1 MREPQTRAVLTAL
14 LDESGAVWTTQT
26 GWIGFRLEREGRL
39 WEMRCLP
46 VDEAVLCYGRYP
58 FRVENRAEGLR
69 RCDEVNRKA
78 VRGAMFL
85 PDDGRPVFRTRAEL
99 DDAYGARQRLKA
111 AIEYNAAILARF
123 WNAMSRGDPMAR
135 FRNPADADSFPFQIT
150 AAPPYGGD
158 GESV

>member
-14 LDESGAVWTTQT
+14 LDESGAVWTNEM
-26 GWIGFRLEREGRL
+26 GWVGFRMERDGRL

-46 VDEAVLCYGRYP
+46 LDGEVLCYGRYP
-58 FRVENRAEGLR
+58 FRLESRAEGLR
-69 RCDEVNRKA
+69 RCDTVNRQA

-99 DDAYGARQRLKA
+99 DDAYGARRRLKA
-111 AIEYNAAILARF
+111 AIEYNAAILSRF
-123 WNAMSRGDPMAR
+123 WNVMSRDDPMAR
-135 FRNPADADSFPFQIT
+135 FRNPADADSSPFQIS
-150 AAPPYGGD
+150 AAPPHGGD